1 MLRCH
6 IVFEYF
12 DILTVSLVEVGLR
25 KKKIHIKRGI
35 LQQIL
40 VYYHKDHFYI
50 LFTLM

>member
-25 KKKIHIKRGI
+25 KKK
-35 LQQIL
+35 
-40 VYYHKDHFYI
+40 
-50 LFTLM
+50 FT